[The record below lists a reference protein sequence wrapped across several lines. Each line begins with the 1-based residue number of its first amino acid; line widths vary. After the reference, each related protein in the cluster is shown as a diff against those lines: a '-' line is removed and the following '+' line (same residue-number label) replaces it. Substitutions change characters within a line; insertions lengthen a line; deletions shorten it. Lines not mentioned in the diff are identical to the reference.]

1 MSIRRS
7 ARAFVVLTALLSMP
21 SCVVSARRYDEAVA
35 RAEQARAERVRAD
48 KRHAEAQQATERR
61 CEERIAE
68 LEQQVAES
76 RYQED
81 VRKKQLEDEQR
92 MVTQLRGELERVA
105 NHLREYAERNQQL
118 SHALTDLE
126 QRGQQLARAQA
137 EAEDQTLLLR
147 DLGSALKD
155 DVQAGVVD
163 LEVTDA
169 GPVVRLVPVRAF
181 LRNHALRDA
190 GKRAL
195 TDLGR
200 VAAAGNK
207 RRVELRWEGAPRS
220 ELERK
225 TRIEQAALAIIAAG
239 VDRKNVQ
246 IAPQPAPLARGAPA
260 PRIAISV
267 RRAAP

>member
-1 MSIRRS
+1 MHS
-7 ARAFVVLTALLSMP
+7 ARSTRAFLLLAAVAGAPGCM
-21 SCVVSARRYDEAVA
+21 VSAARYNEALA
-35 RAEQARAERVRAD
+35 RAEQARTERVNAE
-48 KRHAEAQQATERR
+48 KRHAEAQRSAERH

-68 LEQQVAES
+68 FEQQVAES

-92 MVTQLRGELERVA
+92 MTAQLRGELERVA
-105 NHLREYAERNQQL
+105 NHLREYSEKNQQL
-118 SHALTDLE
+118 SHALAELE
-126 QRGQQLARAQA
+126 QRGLNLARAQA

-147 DLGSALKD
+147 ELGSALKD

-163 LEVTDA
+163 LEVADS

-181 LRNHALRDA
+181 MRNHTLRDA

-195 TDLGR
+195 TDVGR

-207 RRVELRWEGAPRS
+207 RRVELHWEGTPRS
-220 ELERK
+220 EVERK
-225 TRIEQAALAIIAAG
+225 ARLEQAALALINAG
-239 VDRKNVQ
+239 VDRKNLQ
-246 IAPQPAPLARGAPA
+246 ITTQPAALPRGAPG
-260 PRIAISV
+260 PRIAVSV